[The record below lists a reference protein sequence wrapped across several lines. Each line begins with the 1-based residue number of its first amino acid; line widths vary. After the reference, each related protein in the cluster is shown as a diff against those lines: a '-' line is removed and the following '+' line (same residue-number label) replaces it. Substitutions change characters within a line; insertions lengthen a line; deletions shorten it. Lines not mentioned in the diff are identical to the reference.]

1 MPTATPAR
9 RDMPFDKRLPTDA
22 MDRPIWAFRQD
33 DDFMTP
39 RLTLG
44 NWTAS
49 AVLLALSGAGLVL
62 VGAYF
67 LLLRPAL
74 LPEDIR
80 YMELSDN
87 QLATLRPALE
97 LWLSQV
103 FRVMGG
109 YILATGVLT
118 VVLAATAY
126 CGHSRIAFVGAV
138 LGGAASI
145 GLMAVVNFAIESDF
159 KWLLFGMALVWASS
173 LVMFWVEE
181 RR

>member
-1 MPTATPAR
+1 MP
-9 RDMPFDKRLPTDA
+9 
-22 MDRPIWAFRQD
+22 
-33 DDFMTP
+33 P

-49 AVLLALSGAGLVL
+49 AVLLALSGAGLAL

-80 YMELSDN
+80 YMGLSDN
-87 QLATLRPALE
+87 QLAILRPALE

-118 VVLAATAY
+118 VALAATAY

-138 LGGAASI
+138 VGGASSI
-145 GLMAVVNFAIESDF
+145 GLMAVVNFAIASDF

-173 LVMFWVEE
+173 LVMFWIEE
-181 RR
+181 NR

>member
-1 MPTATPAR
+1 
-9 RDMPFDKRLPTDA
+9 
-22 MDRPIWAFRQD
+22 
-33 DDFMTP
+33 MTP
-39 RLTLG
+39 QTIG
-44 NWTAS
+44 SWTTSAILLAIS
-49 AVLLALSGAGLVL
+49 GAVLAL
-62 VGAYF
+62 VGVYF
-67 LLLRPAL
+67 LLLRPPL

-80 YMELSDN
+80 YMGLSDTA
-87 QLATLRPALE
+87 LASVRPALE

-118 VVLAATAY
+118 VALAATAY
-126 CGHSRIAFVGAV
+126 CGHSQMAFVGAV
-138 LGGAASI
+138 VGGAASI

-181 RR
+181 SR

>member
-1 MPTATPAR
+1 
-9 RDMPFDKRLPTDA
+9 
-22 MDRPIWAFRQD
+22 
-33 DDFMTP
+33 MTP

-49 AVLLALSGAGLVL
+49 AVLLALSGAGLAL

-80 YMELSDN
+80 YMGLSDN

-118 VVLAATAY
+118 VALAATAY

-173 LVMFWVEE
+173 LVIFWVEE

>member
-1 MPTATPAR
+1 
-9 RDMPFDKRLPTDA
+9 
-22 MDRPIWAFRQD
+22 
-33 DDFMTP
+33 MTP

-49 AVLLALSGAGLVL
+49 AVLLALSGAGLAL

-80 YMELSDN
+80 YMGLSDN

-118 VVLAATAY
+118 VALAATAY

-159 KWLLFGMALVWASS
+159 KWLLFGMALVWAAS

>member
-1 MPTATPAR
+1 
-9 RDMPFDKRLPTDA
+9 
-22 MDRPIWAFRQD
+22 
-33 DDFMTP
+33 MTP

-49 AVLLALSGAGLVL
+49 AVLLALSGAGLAL

-80 YMELSDN
+80 YMGLSDT

-118 VVLAATAY
+118 VALAATAY
-126 CGHSRIAFVGAV
+126 CGHSWIAFVGAV

-181 RR
+181 SR

>member
-1 MPTATPAR
+1 
-9 RDMPFDKRLPTDA
+9 
-22 MDRPIWAFRQD
+22 
-33 DDFMTP
+33 MTP

-49 AVLLALSGAGLVL
+49 AVLLALSGAGLAL

-80 YMELSDN
+80 YMGLSDN

-118 VVLAATAY
+118 VALAATAY
-126 CGHSRIAFVGAV
+126 RDHNRIAFVGAV
-138 LGGAASI
+138 LGGAVSI
-145 GLMAVVNFAIESDF
+145 GLMAVVNFAIESDY

-173 LVMFWVEE
+173 LVIFWVEE

>member
-1 MPTATPAR
+1 M
-9 RDMPFDKRLPTDA
+9 
-22 MDRPIWAFRQD
+22 I
-33 DDFMTP
+33 P

-49 AVLLALSGAGLVL
+49 AVLLALSGAGLAL

-80 YMELSDN
+80 YMGLSDN

-118 VVLAATAY
+118 VALAATAY

-173 LVMFWVEE
+173 LVIFWVEE

>member
-1 MPTATPAR
+1 
-9 RDMPFDKRLPTDA
+9 
-22 MDRPIWAFRQD
+22 
-33 DDFMTP
+33 MTP

-49 AVLLALSGAGLVL
+49 AVLLALSGAGLAL

-80 YMELSDN
+80 YMGLSDT

-118 VVLAATAY
+118 VALAATAY

>member
-1 MPTATPAR
+1 
-9 RDMPFDKRLPTDA
+9 
-22 MDRPIWAFRQD
+22 
-33 DDFMTP
+33 MTP

-49 AVLLALSGAGLVL
+49 AVLLALSGAGLAL

-80 YMELSDN
+80 YMGLSDN

-118 VVLAATAY
+118 VALAATAY

>member
-1 MPTATPAR
+1 
-9 RDMPFDKRLPTDA
+9 
-22 MDRPIWAFRQD
+22 
-33 DDFMTP
+33 MTP
-39 RLTLG
+39 RLTHG

-49 AVLLALSGAGLVL
+49 AVLLALSGAGLAL

-80 YMELSDN
+80 YMGLSDN

-97 LWLSQV
+97 FWLSQV

-118 VVLAATAY
+118 VALAATAY